1 MYQVRILDAAI
12 RDLKRL
18 DKPVA
23 RRIVQRIDWLA
34 EHFDSLPHQRLAGDL
49 SDFYKLRVGAYRVF
63 YQVIEDESLILIH
76 QIGHR
81 REIYR
86 R

>member
-1 MYQVRILDAAI
+1 MYEIRILDEAI

-18 DKPVA
+18 DKPIA
-23 RRIVQRIDWLA
+23 RRIVQRINWLA
-34 EHFDSLPHQRLAGDL
+34 ENLDEVQRELLTGNL
-49 SDFYKLRVGAYRVF
+49 TEFYKFRVGAYRVL
-63 YQVIEDESLILIH
+63 YQVLEDEAILVIH

-86 R
+86 